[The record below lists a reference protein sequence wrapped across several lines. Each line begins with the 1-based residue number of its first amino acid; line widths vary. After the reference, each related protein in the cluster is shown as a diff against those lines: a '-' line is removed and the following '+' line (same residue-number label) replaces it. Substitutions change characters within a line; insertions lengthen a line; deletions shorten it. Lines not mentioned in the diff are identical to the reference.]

1 MTTMMTCSRNFME
14 LWELQIGDLLLIK
27 NVLCLPETPCLKF
40 PKFQRSSKLAKM
52 RGLVADMA
60 RASNRLTQNGPILWN
75 FVTIRTI
82 YIGVSV
88 FFFSLRAPVSC
99 RVMELWNFKNRCK
112 GA

>member
-1 MTTMMTCSRNFME
+1 MICSENFME

-27 NVLCLPETPCLKF
+27 NVLRLPETPCLKF
-40 PKFQRSSKLAKM
+40 PKFHAESKLTEM
-52 RGLVADMA
+52 RGVVAGMA
-60 RASNRLTQNGPILWN
+60 RAGKRMTQNCPILWN

-88 FFFSLRAPVSC
+88 FFLGLSAPVSY
-99 RVMELWNFKNRCK
+99 RTMELWNFKNRCK